1 MSIEET
7 EQQVLRWAYDRGIFA
22 ESTED
27 TRWEKFLEEV
37 GELVDASYPD
47 GSEMQD
53 IDEIKLEA
61 GDVLV
66 TMINVLHPYGLD
78 LETCLWAAYE
88 KISKRTGKMVDGMFV
103 KDKK

>member
-22 ESTED
+22 ESTEV

-37 GELVDASYPD
+37 EELVDAIDPCHGD
-47 GSEMQD
+47 QD

>member
-7 EQQVLRWAYDRGIFA
+7 EQQVSKWAYDRGIFA
-22 ESTED
+22 ESTEV

-37 GELVDASYPD
+37 GELGDAIC
-47 GSEMQD
+47 QAD

-66 TMINVLHPYGLD
+66 TMINGLHPYGLD